1 MLLNFSAEN
10 FKTFKDKFVFSM
22 EPAPKQKGLD
32 YSIFKK
38 RINGKDYKGLST
50 AVIYGP
56 NAAGKSNLIG
66 AIEAFEEII
75 LRGNI
80 KNVPVETPNWSAFNL
95 ELIPNSTLEKAQPVS
110 FNIKFIVDEL
120 VIEYSLSLDLGLFGD
135 DQYERKVLSEVLK
148 VNEKVIFDRSDSVEF
163 KNLRSIEHLLN
174 EGVLDE
180 PNWPVLASLA
190 QTGLE
195 STDLFLVNG
204 FKVILS
210 KKLVEKIRYW
220 LGRQLI
226 VIPRSDAIEFKGKHA
241 KSYGPNIGEV
251 FTKLAQKM
259 GSDTKRLGYAN
270 FDDSKNEVL
279 TSVVKFG
286 DKGQAYLVPSM
297 VYESYGTFR
306 MVNLFPLLLMALRNG
321 GALLVD
327 EFDASIHPMV
337 IMNII
342 KIFHD
347 DEINV
352 NHAQLIFNTH
362 NPIFLNANLLRR
374 DEIKF
379 VERDKE
385 THFSRHY
392 SLADFKTSG
401 ANGVR
406 KGEDYLKNY
415 FIDSYGA
422 IDDVDLSDLLDGLIT
437 KKEDK
442 TNEQAG

>member
-66 AIEAFEEII
+66 AIEALEEII

-80 KNVPVETPNWSAFNL
+80 KNTTPKTPNWAAYKL
-95 ELIPNSTLEKAQPVS
+95 ELIPNSTLEEAKPVS
-110 FNIKFIVDEL
+110 FGIKFIVDDL

-135 DQYERKVLSEVLK
+135 TQYERKVLLEELK
-148 VNEKVIFDRSDSVEF
+148 VNEKPIFTRSDSLQIQ
-163 KNLRSIEHLLN
+163 NLQSIRTLVN
-174 EGVLDE
+174 DDVLDE
-180 PNWPVLASLA
+180 TKFSFLTSLA
-190 QTGLE
+190 EKGLE
-195 STDLFLVNG
+195 TTDLFLSNG
-204 FKVILS
+204 FRVIFAN
-210 KKLVEKIRYW
+210 KLVDKIGRW
-220 LGRQLI
+220 LGRRLI
-226 VIPRSDAIEFKGKHA
+226 VIPRSDAAEYAGLQA
-241 KSYGPNIGEV
+241 TSYSLEMNKI
-251 FTKLAQKM
+251 FTKLANKL
-259 GSDTKRLGYAN
+259 GSDSKKIGYAQYG
-270 FDDSKNEVL
+270 DSKEEIL
-279 TSVVKFG
+279 TSLVKSKNNE
-286 DKGQAYLVPSM
+286 DKFIPSQL
-297 VYESYGTFR
+297 YESYGTFR
-306 MVNLFPLLLMALRNG
+306 MVNLFPLLLMALQNG
-321 GALLVD
+321 GALFVD